1 MYYFIGFEQVVEF
14 TTNGIHRGATEHI
27 FQVIIMVT
35 KFDIDKVF
43 KYNIFQVVKSE
54 YGSNFD

>member
-1 MYYFIGFEQVVEF
+1 VYYFVGFEQVVEF
-14 TTNGIHRGATEHI
+14 ATSGVHYGATEHI
-27 FQVIIMVT
+27 FQVITMVT

-43 KYNIFQVVKSE
+43 RDNIVRVVKSE